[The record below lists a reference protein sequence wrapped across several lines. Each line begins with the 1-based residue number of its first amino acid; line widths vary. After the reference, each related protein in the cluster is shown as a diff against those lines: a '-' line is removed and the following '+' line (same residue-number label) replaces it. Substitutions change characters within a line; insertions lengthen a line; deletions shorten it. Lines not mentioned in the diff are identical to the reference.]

1 MKFVEAVNLIESRYG
16 MQAFDHLEDYS
27 EDEAVQ
33 ILLEERK
40 QSRAKNRQEMC
51 KRQRPRAAC
60 TQKDDRGRVCLCGYS
75 GSNGF
80 GHDRSSS

>member
-40 QSRAKNRQEMC
+40 QSRAKN
-51 KRQRPRAAC
+51 KLAC
-60 TQKDDRGRVCLCGYS
+60 
-75 GSNGF
+75 
-80 GHDRSSS
+80 